1 MSIAIPG
8 VSDVIAGI
16 RAAVAPTAVDRT
28 TLKSSDFL
36 RLMTAQLQ
44 NQDPTKPVDNAEYI
58 SQLAQMSTV
67 SGIAESNV
75 SLKAIG
81 AKLDALLAKTPAV
94 AGMGTP

>member
-1 MSIAIPG
+1 MSVAIPG
-8 VSDVIAGI
+8 VSDIVSGV
-16 RAAVAPTAVDRT
+16 RNAVAATAIDRT

-36 RLMTAQLQ
+36 RLMTAQLL

-75 SLKAIG
+75 TLTAIG
-81 AKLDALLAKTPAV
+81 AKLDALLAKTPGI
-94 AGMGTP
+94 AGMAS

>member
-1 MSIAIPG
+1 MTSAIPG
-8 VSDVIAGI
+8 IGDIVPGI
-16 RAAVAPTAVDRT
+16 RTAVPVTATDRT

-36 RLMTAQLQ
+36 RLMTAQLK

-75 SLKAIG
+75 TLTAIG
-81 AKLDALLAKTPAV
+81 AKLDALLAKGAGAGAV
-94 AGMGTP
+94 